1 MTSPINTL
9 RGAGLRQLGLHL
21 ALAAGAIFM
30 LLPFWLMIRASL
42 TPEDQIFSG
51 GMILLGDITFQN
63 YLRVFQEVPILRYY
77 LNGIVVVIAIF
88 IGQVIVCVPAAYAL
102 ARLHFRGRELSLWLV
117 LGAVM
122 IPYQITAIPV
132 YVILAQF
139 GLIDSRAAL
148 IVPFLANAFGV
159 FLLRQFF
166 LSIPGSVFE
175 AARLDGA
182 GTFDTLLRVVLPMAR
197 PALVTFGIFSF
208 VSHWND
214 YFWPSFVLRTDR
226 VATVP
231 FGIVRFLDAEL
242 GSDYGPQMAAA
253 TLTVLPLLLGFLF
266 AQKQF
271 IDGIAISAGQV
282 E

>member
-1 MTSPINTL
+1 MQRSSSAFSLN
-9 RGAGLRQLGLHL
+9 QLAIHL
-21 ALAAGAIFM
+21 ALMAGAVFM

-42 TPEDQIFSG
+42 TPEAEIFSG
-51 GMILLGDITFQN
+51 NMLSLGTITFEN
-63 YLRVFQEVPILRYY
+63 YRRVFAEVPILRYY
-77 LNGIVVVIAIF
+77 LNGIFVVVAIF
-88 IGQVIVCVPAAYAL
+88 VGQVIICVPAAYAL
-102 ARLHFRGRELSLWLV
+102 ARLRFSGRDLSLWVV
-117 LGAVM
+117 LGALM
-122 IPYQITAIPV
+122 IPYQVTAIPV
-132 YVILAQF
+132 YVILAQL
-139 GLIDSRAAL
+139 GLIDTRSAL
-148 IVPFLANAFGV
+148 ILPFIANAFGV

-166 LSIPGSVFE
+166 LAIPGSVFE

-182 GTFDTLLRVVLPMAR
+182 GAYHTLVSVVLPMAR

-214 YFWPSFVLRTDR
+214 YFWPSFVLRTDAA
-226 VATVP
+226 ATVP
-231 FGIVRFLDAEL
+231 FGIVKFLDAEL

-253 TLTVLPLLLGFLF
+253 TLTVLPLLIGFLL